1 MPTLS
6 SLMAFFR
13 RKEKAPA
20 EVQRLD
26 WQLLERGAVAL
37 YHRSS
42 VLSQDL
48 AWFRQQGYVVRELDA
63 ASWPT
68 PAEFHADVHRALEFP
83 AYYAKNL
90 ASWIDCV
97 SEIEVP
103 DESGMV
109 IVFRRYDAFAK
120 AQPQFAQTILDSLET
135 TSRRFL
141 LTGRRL
147 LALVQSDD
155 PRIRFERVGAMPV
168 TWNPREWLD
177 SDRGLGGATGAPV

>member
-1 MPTLS
+1 MP
-6 SLMAFFR
+6 SLMAFFK

-26 WQLLERGAVAL
+26 WKLLERGAVAL
-37 YHRSS
+37 YHKSS

-48 AWFRQQGYVVRELDA
+48 AWFRQQRYTVHELEAGNWTEAAVFYSDA
-63 ASWPT
+63 QRQLSFPT
-68 PAEFHADVHRALEFP
+68 H
-83 AYYAKNL
+83 YSKNL
-90 ASWIDCV
+90 ASWIDCLA
-97 SEIEVP
+97 ELPVP
-103 DESGMV
+103 DESGTV
-109 IVFRRYDAFAK
+109 LVFRRYDAFFR
-120 AQPQFAQTILDSLET
+120 AQPQLAQTILDSIES

-147 LALVQSDD
+147 LALVHSDD

-177 SDRGLGGATGAPV
+177 SDRVGGRAPEA

>member
-1 MPTLS
+1 MP
-6 SLMAFFR
+6 SLMAFFK
-13 RKEKAPA
+13 RKEKVPT
-20 EVQRLD
+20 EVERLD
-26 WQLLERGAVAL
+26 WRLLERGAVAL
-37 YHRSS
+37 YYKGS

-48 AWFRQQGYVVRELDA
+48 AWLRQQKYVVHELDA
-63 ASWPT
+63 ASWNEPGH
-68 PAEFHADVHRALEFP
+68 FHAAAKATLSLP
-83 AYYAKNL
+83 PYYGSNL

-97 SEIEVP
+97 GELAVP
-103 DESGMV
+103 DEGGMAL
-109 IVFRRYDAFAK
+109 VFRRYDAFTK

-177 SDRGLGGATGAPV
+177 ADRGVGRGD

>member
-1 MPTLS
+1 MA
-6 SLMAFFR
+6 SLMAFFK
-13 RKEKAPA
+13 RKEKVPA
-20 EVQRLD
+20 EAERLD
-26 WQLLERGAVAL
+26 WKLLERGAVAL
-37 YHRSS
+37 YYKGA

-48 AWFRQQGYVVRELDA
+48 AWLRHHRYVVHELDA
-63 ASWPT
+63 AAWSD
-68 PAEFHADVHRALEFP
+68 PAHFHDAAKSALAFP
-83 AYYAKNL
+83 SYYGKNL

-97 SEIEVP
+97 AELAVP
-103 DESGMV
+103 DESGMA
-109 IVFRRYDAFAK
+109 IVFRRYDAFAR
-120 AQPQFAQTILDSLET
+120 AQPQFAQTLLDSLET

-177 SDRGLGGATGAPV
+177 SDRGVGRGE